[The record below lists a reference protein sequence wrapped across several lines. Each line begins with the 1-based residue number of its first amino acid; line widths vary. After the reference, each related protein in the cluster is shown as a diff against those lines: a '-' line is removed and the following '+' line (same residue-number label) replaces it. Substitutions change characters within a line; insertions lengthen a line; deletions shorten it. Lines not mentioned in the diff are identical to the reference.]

1 MSTVTP
7 AGEETLLIVISED
20 TTGFGLNVIHS
31 EVGGKDACKDASFSF
46 YHNFLLDLENALN

>member
-1 MSTVTP
+1 MTEANSFMSTVTP

-31 EVGGKDACKDASFSF
+31 EVGGKDACRIE
-46 YHNFLLDLENALN
+46 LLS